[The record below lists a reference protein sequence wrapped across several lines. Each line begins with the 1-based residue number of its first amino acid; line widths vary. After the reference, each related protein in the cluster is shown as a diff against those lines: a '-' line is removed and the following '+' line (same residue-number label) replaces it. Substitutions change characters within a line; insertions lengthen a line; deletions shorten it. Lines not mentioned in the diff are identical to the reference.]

1 MKKLNNKGASVLGTL
16 LLIVI
21 IVAIAAVV
29 YIVMN
34 WKGAGKGEGTGDET
48 KSSVESTEEEKTEI
62 IIKIDEQ
69 NIFVDAEQ
77 CKDVAELAEKINKI
91 QSGGNTKKYVLDDS
105 NAIKSTADEVKATLQ
120 SLKESVGI
128 DIDL

>member
-1 MKKLNNKGASVLGTL
+1 MKKLNNKGASVIGTIIF
-16 LLIVI
+16 LLIV
-21 IVAIAAVV
+21 VAIAAVV
-29 YIVMN
+29 YIVLN
-34 WKGAGKGEGTGDET
+34 WKGPGKGEGTGDET

-77 CKDVAELAEKINKI
+77 CKDVAALTEKINTI
-91 QSGGNTKKYVLDDS
+91 QANGNTKKYVLDDS
-105 NAIKSTADEVKATLQ
+105 NAIKATADEVKAALQ

-128 DIDL
+128 NIDL